1 MSRCRACNN
10 AMTDTEMKRKDPH
23 SGDYTDLCSAC
34 LVVSIEALLELDG
47 MVTDIE
53 TIQLLDERG
62 VDYISED
69 DIISFVQQRDSNFE
83 DNY

>member
-1 MSRCRACNN
+1 
-10 AMTDTEMKRKDPH
+10 
-23 SGDYTDLCSAC
+23 
-34 LVVSIEALLELDG
+34 

>member
-1 MSRCRACNN
+1 
-10 AMTDTEMKRKDPH
+10 MTDTEMKRKDPH

-34 LVVSIEALLELDG
+34 LVVSVEALLELDG

-53 TIQLLDERG
+53 TIQLLDERE